1 MDAMNRI
8 IANLPSQLVVYLTGA
23 MAFLA
28 IAGFLFALT
37 GGGGGG
43 ANALSRRRL
52 AGAAGRRTAVS
63 TGVSASAAAD
73 RKKSIQ
79 EQIKKSER
87 RRQTQTSSNS
97 LGILLERADVRQSVT
112 SYMTVFAG
120 IALGVVV
127 LLMVAAGLSPLVALL
142 SLPVTLYFLPRWW
155 LKRMI
160 KKREKK
166 FIEEFPN
173 AIDVLVRGVRTGLP
187 VNDGLK
193 LISRE
198 MQEPVAGEFQRLVDS
213 FTVGV
218 SLEDGLKRMYDR
230 LPLAEVNFFSI
241 VLIIQKQTGGNL
253 AEALGNLSTVLRDRK
268 KLKNKIK
275 ALSSEAKASAA
286 IIGSLPFL
294 LGLVLFFMSPDYI
307 SMLFTE
313 ELGNIMLGIGLF
325 WMGLG
330 IFVMQQMI
338 AIDI

>member
-1 MDAMNRI
+1 MDILTNI
-8 IANLPSQLVVYLTGA
+8 IANLPSQHVVYLTGA
-23 MAFLA
+23 TTFLA
-28 IAGFLFALT
+28 VAGLLTALV
-37 GGGGGG
+37 GMRADG
-43 ANALSRRRL
+43 AGTLSRRRL
-52 AGAAGRRTAVS
+52 TGGAMTRKSSAASLTAS
-63 TGVSASAAAD
+63 TAAD
-73 RKKSIQ
+73 RKKTIQ
-79 EQIKKSER
+79 DQIKKSEKR
-87 RRQTQTSSNS
+87 RLTQTSSNN
-97 LGILLERADVRQSVT
+97 LGVLLERAGVPQSVLG
-112 SYMTVFAG
+112 YMG
-120 IALGVVV
+120 IFVGVALAALAV
-127 LLMVAAGLSPLVALL
+127 LILVMKVSPLVSLA

-160 KKREKK
+160 AKREKK

-193 LISRE
+193 LIGRE
-198 MQEPVAGEFQRLVDS
+198 MQQPVAGEFQRLVDS

-218 SLEDGLKRMYDR
+218 SMEDGLKRMYDR

-253 AEALGNLSTVLRDRK
+253 AEALTNLSTVLRDRK

-294 LGLVLFFMSPDYI
+294 LGLVLYFMSPEYI
-307 SMLFTE
+307 ALLFTE
-313 ELGNIMLGIGLF
+313 ELGNILLGIGLF

>member
-1 MDAMNRI
+1 MDVFSTIVAH
-8 IANLPSQLVVYLTGA
+8 LPSQHVVYLTGA
-23 MAFLA
+23 TTF
-28 IAGFLFALT
+28 IAVAGLLTALVGLPAD
-37 GGGGGG
+37 GGGKF
-43 ANALSRRRL
+43 SRRRL
-52 AGAAGRRTAVS
+52 TGAMARKGAATSMAAS
-63 TGVSASAAAD
+63 TAAD

-79 EQIKKSER
+79 DQVKKSER
-87 RRQTQTSSNS
+87 RRLTQTSPNN
-97 LGILLERADVRQSVT
+97 LGLLLERAGVHQTVF
-112 SYMTVFAG
+112 SYMSVFLG
-120 IALGVVV
+120 IALFV
-127 LLMVAAGLSPLVALL
+127 VAALILAVKVSPMVALL

-155 LKRMI
+155 LKRKI
-160 KKREKK
+160 GKREKK

-193 LISRE
+193 LIGRE

-218 SLEDGLKRMYDR
+218 SMEDGLKRMYDR

-253 AEALGNLSTVLRDRK
+253 AEALTNLSTVLRDRK

-275 ALSSEAKASAA
+275 ALSSEAKASAS

-294 LGLVLFFMSPDYI
+294 LGLVLYFMSPDYI
-307 SMLFTE
+307 GLLFTE
-313 ELGNIMLGIGLF
+313 ELGNILLGIGLF

-330 IFVMQQMI
+330 VFVMQQMI